1 MFGFLFGTACLL
13 GLTATFARRHHHGH
27 GWHGDHHC
35 GGPGRGFR
43 SRRGRFI
50 LNRLLDRLDT
60 TPGQEKVIREA
71 VDALLDEVQGAKRE
85 FRGTRADV
93 AQVVRS
99 ETLDRAAASAIFDR
113 HDAVIDR
120 ARSSA
125 LDAFAKVHETLDQ
138 RQRKI
143 LADIIESGP
152 FGRGY
157 GPFR

>member
-13 GLTATFARRHHHGH
+13 GLTATVARHHHHDGE
-27 GWHGDHHC
+27 HC
-35 GGPGRGFR
+35 RGRRSHGFR
-43 SRRGRFI
+43 SGRGRFI

-71 VDALLDEVQGAKRE
+71 VDVLMDDIHGARGE
-85 FRGTRADV
+85 FRGTRSDV
-93 AQVVRS
+93 ANAIRG
-99 ETLDRAAASAIFDR
+99 ETLDRGALEGVFER
-113 HDAVIDR
+113 HDQVIDR
-120 ARSSA
+120 VRHNA

-143 LADIIESGP
+143 LAEIIESGP
-152 FGRGY
+152 FGRGF

>member
-13 GLTATFARRHHHGH
+13 GLTATFAGRHHHGH
-27 GWHGDHHC
+27 HHC
-35 GGPGRGFR
+35 GGRARGFR
-43 SRRGRFI
+43 GGRGRFI

-71 VDALLDEVQGAKRE
+71 VDTLLDEAHDAKRE
-85 FRGTRADV
+85 LRGTRADI
-93 AQVVRS
+93 AQVVRA
-99 ETLDRAAASAIFDR
+99 ETLDRAAVEAIFDR
-113 HDAVIDR
+113 HDVVIDR
-120 ARSSA
+120 VRGNA

-143 LADIIESGP
+143 LAELIESGP

>member
-13 GLTATFARRHHHGH
+13 GLTATFARRHHYRHGDQ
-27 GWHGDHHC
+27 GDHHC
-35 GGPGRGFR
+35 GGRSRGFR
-43 SRRGRFI
+43 SGRGRFV

-71 VDALLDEVQGAKRE
+71 VDTLLDEVHDAKRE
-85 FRGTRADV
+85 FRGTRADI

-99 ETLDRAAASAIFDR
+99 ETLDRAAASAVFDR
-113 HDAVIDR
+113 HDTVIDR
-120 ARSSA
+120 VRNNA
-125 LDAFAKVHETLDQ
+125 LDAFAKIHETLDQ